1 MIKII
6 EPGTKTVAE
15 CNSCGCK
22 FSYEKEDIQSRPH
35 KTPDGCA
42 RQVLQ
47 NFQNYLS
54 IMYCAHSV
62 ERILRLFQLK
72 CREHKEE

>member
-22 FSYEKEDIQSRPH
+22 FSYEKEDIQSRPY
-35 KTPDGCA
+35 KVPDGF
-42 RQVLQ
+42 VP
-47 NFQNYLS
+47 S
-54 IMYCAHSV
+54 ITKLPIFFESYVTCPQCGKTITVKS
-62 ERILRLFQLK
+62 QK
-72 CREHKEE
+72 

>member
-22 FSYEKEDIQSRPH
+22 FSYEKEDIQSRPY
-35 KTPDGCA
+35 KVPDGT
-42 RQVLQ
+42 
-47 NFQNYLS
+47 NPS
-54 IMYCAHSV
+54 ITKLPIFFESYVTCP
-62 ERILRLFQLK
+62 K
-72 CREHKEE
+72 CGKTMTVKSQK

>member
-22 FSYEKEDIQSRPH
+22 FSYEKEDIQLPIFFEPYVTCPQCG
-35 KTPDGCA
+35 KTLT
-42 RQVLQ
+42 VM
-47 NFQNYLS
+47 S
-54 IMYCAHSV
+54 IKGQKA
-62 ERILRLFQLK
+62 
-72 CREHKEE
+72 